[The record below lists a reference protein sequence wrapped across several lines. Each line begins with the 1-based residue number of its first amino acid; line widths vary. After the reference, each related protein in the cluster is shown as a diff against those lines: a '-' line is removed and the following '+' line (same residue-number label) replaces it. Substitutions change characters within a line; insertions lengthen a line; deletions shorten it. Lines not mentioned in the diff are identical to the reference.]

1 MTGQERA
8 AAIQLLGQ
16 MLERNLGNRL
26 TPEVANGMLEAMEK
40 QMVPDSQ
47 PKGDAPCAP
56 TPASP

>member
-26 TPEVANGMLEAMEK
+26 TPEVANGMLDAMEK
-40 QMVPDSQ
+40 QLVVSTEVPVDRLTE
-47 PKGDAPCAP
+47 GAP
-56 TPASP
+56 T